1 MDMRDYR
8 NNIYVCGVRTDG
20 RIDHF
25 MMPKGTVNSV
35 ALEPY
40 SFAYNEETR
49 DILKS
54 STLQYK
60 GTRRK
65 FELDRAMELAYE
77 MVETLEAMRDGKNFV
92 GAYEVL

>member
-1 MDMRDYR
+1 
-8 NNIYVCGVRTDG
+8 VRKNG

-25 MMPKGTVNSV
+25 MMPKGTVNPT
-35 ALEPY
+35 ALEHLV
-40 SFAYNEETR
+40 FAYNEQTG

-54 STLQYK
+54 KTLKYK

-77 MVETLEAMRDGKNFV
+77 MVETLEELRNQ
-92 GAYEVL
+92 

>member
-1 MDMRDYR
+1 MDYRDYKH
-8 NNIYVCGVRTDG
+8 NVYVCGVRENG

-25 MMPKGTVNSV
+25 SMPKGTVNSV

-40 SFAYNEETR
+40 SFAYDEHTR

-54 STLQYK
+54 KTLKYK

-77 MVETLEAMRDGKNFV
+77 MVETLEAMQN
-92 GAYEVL
+92 E